1 VPEAGALAPR
11 PLEAIAGFAAH
22 LREHG
27 YRVGVPE
34 QQAML
39 RTALLL
45 GVGEHDRVEA
55 GWRSLVCGGPEQWR
69 RFPELFRHYWFPDR
83 RRGGVRVGGVARP
96 RADLRQLV
104 AELKSSAP
112 AAGAGIPSVPGVSG
126 QAASEESSDADHARG
141 GASAADPLQRRDFR
155 AWLPED
161 LDRLN
166 RTVEAIA
173 RRLRAR
179 LTRRRR
185 IDARGRTLDLRK
197 TLRRSLRTG
206 GVPFEPAWQER
217 RRERP
222 RLFILVDVSRSMELY
237 ARFFLQVARAFA
249 QVLHARVFVFHT
261 RLYELT
267 PLLRRP
273 SPRAQEKIDA
283 FTAGFGGGTRI
294 ASCLGEFVRLHG
306 RGALSRS
313 ARVVV
318 MSDGFD
324 SDEPGELAR
333 TLGAIRAR
341 GARIYWL
348 HPSRRPPQS
357 MALAACAG
365 IVTAFAPVHNQ
376 ESLSR
381 LEVLID

>member
-1 VPEAGALAPR
+1 
-11 PLEAIAGFAAH
+11 
-22 LREHG
+22 
-27 YRVGVPE
+27 
-34 QQAML
+34 
-39 RTALLL
+39 
-45 GVGEHDRVEA
+45 VEA
-55 GWRSLVCGGPEQWR
+55 GWRSLVCGGPDQWR
-69 RFPELFRHYWFPDR
+69 RFPELFRHYWFPER
-83 RRGGVRVGGVARP
+83 RRGGVRAGGVTRP
-96 RADLRQLV
+96 RADLRRLV
-104 AELKSSAP
+104 AELQASAP
-112 AAGAGIPSVPGVSG
+112 AAGAGIPSVPGIAG
-126 QAASEESSDADHARG
+126 QKAYEESADAEHARG
-141 GASAADPLQRRDFR
+141 GASPADPPERRDFR

-161 LDRLN
+161 LDRLT
-166 RTVEAIA
+166 RLVEAIA

-206 GVPFEPAWQER
+206 GIPFQPTWLER

-249 QVLHARVFVFHT
+249 QVLHARVFAFHT

-267 PLLRRP
+267 PLLKRP
-273 SPRAQEKIDA
+273 SVRTREKIDA

-294 ASCLGEFVRLHG
+294 ASCLGEFARLHA
-306 RGALSRS
+306 RGGLSRA

-324 SDEPGELAR
+324 SDAPDELAR
-333 TLGAIRAR
+333 SLAAIRAR

-348 HPSRRPPQS
+348 HPSRQPPQS
-357 MALAACAG
+357 QALAPCAG
-365 IVTAFAPVHNQ
+365 IVTAFAPVHNL

-381 LEVLID
+381 LEVLLA